1 MMAWKLCGWLFKAK
15 GFTRGTLGDRILSLR
30 QLESLYGLKQSPFEW
45 YKDIDAKLRKL
56 GFRHCDTD
64 RNLYI
69 PTFEHGC
76 FLLYVD
82 ECSLVPSKGLC
93 M

>member
-30 QLESLYGLKQSPFEW
+30 QLKSLYGLKQSPFEW